1 MAATLAA
8 KIKEAVE
15 NGDSRVTIDL
25 NVYSGLK
32 GLQKTAVGE
41 LRRLT
46 HAVRE
51 ELRNAGVDVSKVTA
65 LTITFGRKNEGETVS
80 ISHNGK

>member
-1 MAATLAA
+1 MKSTPPVGRLFA
-8 KIKEAVE
+8 
-15 NGDSRVTIDL
+15 IDL
-25 NVYSGLK
+25 NVYAGLK
-32 GLQKTAVGE
+32 GLQQPAVGE

-51 ELRNAGVDVSKVTA
+51 ELRAADIDVSNVTA

-80 ISHNGK
+80 ITHNGR